1 MNRFLI
7 QIHTLIGLYSMSFD
21 ELQTASRHF
30 KIANQSISN
39 QKSSIHSINQLN
51 DLILRIRLGGETIE
65 ASELPNPE
73 KVQNLPLKAATYIA
87 VAAHSFVNKDFESAK

>member
-1 MNRFLI
+1 
-7 QIHTLIGLYSMSFD
+7 MSFD

-30 KIANQSISN
+30 KIANQSIAN
-39 QKSSIHSINQLN
+39 EKSKSIHSINQLN
-51 DLILRIRLGGETIE
+51 DLLLRIRLGGETIE

-87 VAAHSFVNKDFESAK
+87 VAAHSFVNKDYESAK